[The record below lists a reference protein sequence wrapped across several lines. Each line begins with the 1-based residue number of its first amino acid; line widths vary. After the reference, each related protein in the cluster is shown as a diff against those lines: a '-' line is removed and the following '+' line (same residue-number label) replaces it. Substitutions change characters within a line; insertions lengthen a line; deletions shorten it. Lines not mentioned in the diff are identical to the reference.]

1 MKKMRNLRPGDRL
14 KMAAQ
19 IQDAE
24 AGVADNQ
31 KPLADSVFAFPNPQT
46 HLNHHPIIKSAK
58 MELTKPPTTILKP
71 AHSVA
76 VEITGFHQAGVEAPK
91 EAHQPS
97 EGATVQ
103 FVAEGKID

>member
-31 KPLADSVFAFPNPQT
+31 RPLADSVFVFPNLQT

-58 MELTKPPTTILKP
+58 MELTKPPTTISKP

-91 EAHQPS
+91 GVLPPS
-97 EGATVQ
+97 AEATVQ

>member
-31 KPLADSVFAFPNPQT
+31 RPLADSVFAFPNPQT
-46 HLNHHPIIKSAK
+46 HLNLHPIIKSAK
-58 MELTKPPTTILKP
+58 MELMKPPTTILKP

-76 VEITGFHQAGVEAPK
+76 VEITGFLQAGVEAPK
-91 EAHQPS
+91 EVLPPS
-97 EGATVQ
+97 AEATVQ
-103 FVAEGKID
+103 FAAEGKID